1 MSLEMKAKTWK
12 SKSDDVHF
20 FKSKRF
26 RNFYICRTKNLIAC
40 KMQKSII
47 ILAGGGPAPGINTVI
62 ATVAKVFIKDGF
74 RVIGLNGG
82 YKALFAENPNIVE
95 IDFKL
100 ADRIHKEGGSAIQMS
115 RHKPKDS
122 EFNTRIFIE
131 NDVKLLVT
139 IGGDDTA
146 STANRISKFLAE
158 NDIHIQ
164 NIHVPKT
171 IDNDLPLPE
180 GSPTF
185 GYHSA
190 KSEGVRIATTIYED
204 ARTSGNWFIVSA
216 MGREAGH
223 LAFGIGA
230 ACHYP
235 LIVIPEMFN
244 KTRVSLDKIIRLIIS
259 SILKRKILGIN
270 YGVVIVSE
278 GVFHHMGDEE
288 IESSG
293 IVFTYDEH
301 GHPELGNLS
310 KAHIFNVLVQQKL
323 KEIGLSVKSR
333 PVEIGYEIRCVPPV
347 AFDLVYCA
355 LLGMGVKKLF
365 DQGIS
370 GAMVTS
376 NQRGDIQPLF
386 LKDVE
391 DKDGKIPPRL
401 VNIESER
408 FKMVYE
414 DNQQYVVEEDYE
426 SVSSYVKNPED
437 FDFHKILNWTAR

>member
-1 MSLEMKAKTWK
+1 
-12 SKSDDVHF
+12 
-20 FKSKRF
+20 
-26 RNFYICRTKNLIAC
+26 
-40 KMQKSII
+40 MQKSII

-82 YKALFAENPNIVE
+82 YKALFAEKPNIVD
-95 IDFKL
+95 IDFQL

-122 EFNTRIFIE
+122 EFNTRIFVE
-131 NDVKLLVT
+131 NNVKLLVT

-158 NDIHIQ
+158 NDVHIQ

-180 GSPTF
+180 GTPTF

-235 LIVIPEMFN
+235 LIIIPEMFN
-244 KTRVSLDKIIRLIIS
+244 KTQVSLDKIIRLIIS
-259 SILKRKILGIN
+259 SILKRRILGIN

-278 GVFHHMGDEE
+278 GVFHLMGDEE

-323 KEIGLSVKSR
+323 KELGLSVKSR

-365 DQGIS
+365 DQGVS
-370 GAMVTS
+370 SAMVTS
-376 NQRGDIQPLF
+376 NQRGDILPLY

-391 DKDGKIPPRL
+391 DESGKIPPRL

-414 DNQQYVVEEDYE
+414 DNQQYLVEDDYE
-426 SVSSYVKNPED
+426 KVKQYIDKPED
-437 FDFHKILNWTAR
+437 FDFHKILQWSPLHK